1 MICYSFFRESKVLK
15 VLQTLM
21 VGCTYIMILSAA
33 FRMGMYVEAY
43 GLTRK
48 RVLVFWALAVLAALF
63 IGVTIAIWRCHFSL
77 FRFGTVVVIG
87 MYLCLSLSHMDY
99 WIAHYNLFAHP
110 DSVEMELER
119 GMKTVLEYLEEDV
132 SLDAAPVIFK
142 YYDQEKEWKDDRQ
155 MKYEKEDYEER
166 IKEEC
171 TDMGWRNFNFSKWMA
186 KRE

>member
-1 MICYSFFRESKVLK
+1 
-15 VLQTLM
+15 
-21 VGCTYIMILSAA
+21 
-33 FRMGMYVEAY
+33 
-43 GLTRK
+43 
-48 RVLVFWALAVLAALF
+48 
-63 IGVTIAIWRCHFSL
+63 
-77 FRFGTVVVIG
+77 
-87 MYLCLSLSHMDY
+87 
-99 WIAHYNLFAHP
+99 
-110 DSVEMELER
+110 MELER